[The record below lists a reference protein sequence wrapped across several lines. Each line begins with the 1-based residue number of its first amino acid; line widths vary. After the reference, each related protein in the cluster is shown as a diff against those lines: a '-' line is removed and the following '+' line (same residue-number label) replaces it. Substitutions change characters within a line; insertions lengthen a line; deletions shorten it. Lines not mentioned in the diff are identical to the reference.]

1 MGQYKPYRFI
11 GVMLIF
17 LHRHELSWS
26 MTRSVSQLAQRM
38 ILTKLIWNKMR
49 GALANG
55 AWALSDSKAM
65 SFAET
70 HRRCAVASASL
81 IVNE

>member
-17 LHRHELSWS
+17 FTPPRIIVEHN
-26 MTRSVSQLAQRM
+26 AQR
-38 ILTKLIWNKMR
+38 IAACSAYDLTKLIWNKMR